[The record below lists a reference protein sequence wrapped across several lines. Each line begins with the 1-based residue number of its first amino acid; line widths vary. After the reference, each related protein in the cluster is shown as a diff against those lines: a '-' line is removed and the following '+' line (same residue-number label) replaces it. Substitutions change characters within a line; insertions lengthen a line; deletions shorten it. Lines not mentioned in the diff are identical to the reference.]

1 MKAFFERWERIVDR
15 FAYSPWSSVALF
27 GYSACWLIA
36 ERGNIGWDGFAGIVA
51 IELCLAIRRWQR
63 RGK

>member
-27 GYSACWLIA
+27 VYSVVWIVI
-36 ERGNIGWDGFAGIVA
+36 ERGNIGFDGFATIVG
-51 IELCLAIRRWQR
+51 IELCLAIRRWQGR
-63 RGK
+63 K